1 MEHWWMPLPE
11 DVSTFGP
18 RIDSLFFTILWITG
32 IVFVLVEVLLVY
44 YIVKYRAREGRP
56 AIFTHGNKRLE
67 IIWTT
72 ATFAIVFFLGLASQ
86 PLWYAVKEPSR
97 FPRGG
102 LQLNVTAKQFE
113 WHVTYPGLD
122 GRLAT
127 ADDFEKRNELDIPVG
142 IPVHVTLRA
151 EDVIHSF
158 FLPQFRLK
166 QDAVPGMEIPAW
178 FQATKTGEFVL
189 GCAELCGLGHYR
201 MRGRVIVHS
210 QEDFQ
215 RWVQQQTQ
223 VRTANAA
230 P

>member
-1 MEHWWMPLPE
+1 MERWWMPLPE

-18 RIDSLFFTILWITG
+18 RIDSLFFVILWITG
-32 IVFVLVEVLLVY
+32 IVFILVEVLLVY
-44 YIVKYRAREGRP
+44 YLVKYRAREGRR
-56 AIFTHGNKRLE
+56 AIFSHGNKRLE

-72 ATFAIVFFLGLASQ
+72 ATFVIVFFLGLASR
-86 PLWYAVKEPSR
+86 PLWNDVKEPSR
-97 FPRGG
+97 FPRSG

-113 WHVTYPGLD
+113 WHVTYPGPD
-122 GRLAT
+122 GRLGT
-127 ADDFEKRNELDIPVG
+127 ADDFDKRNELDIPVG
-142 IPVHVTLRA
+142 VPVHITLRA

-158 FLPQFRLK
+158 YLPQFRLK

-178 FQATKTGEFVL
+178 FQATKTGEYVL

-210 QEDFQ
+210 PEDFQ
-215 RWVQQQTQ
+215 RWLQQQAQ
-223 VRTANAA
+223 VRTANAT

>member
-1 MEHWWMPLPE
+1 MERWWMPLPE

-44 YIVKYRAREGRP
+44 YIVKYRAREGRR
-56 AIFTHGNKRLE
+56 AIFSHGNTRLE

-86 PLWYAVKEPSR
+86 PLWYAVKEPAR

-102 LQLNVTAKQFE
+102 LELNVTAKQFE

-122 GRLAT
+122 GRFGT

-142 IPVHVTLRA
+142 VPVHITLRA

-201 MRGRVIVHS
+201 MRGRVIVQS

-223 VRTANAA
+223 VRTADAA
-230 P
+230 R